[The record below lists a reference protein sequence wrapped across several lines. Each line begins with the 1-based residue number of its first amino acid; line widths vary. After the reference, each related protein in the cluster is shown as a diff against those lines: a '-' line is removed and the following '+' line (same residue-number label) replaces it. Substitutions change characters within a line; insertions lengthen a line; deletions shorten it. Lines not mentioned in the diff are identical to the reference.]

1 MTEVFR
7 WDRDYRLDGP
17 RTEIDSLVRAF
28 NSLPGRLGVRHMQKA
43 LRRGIKPFHPALR
56 AATPVR
62 TGGLRRSVK
71 TIVRTYGKTQ
81 TQRVVG
87 VIGYGRGG
95 ENNKKGNHSAIVEG
109 GTVERFT
116 KRRGRRGSM
125 PARRMLRDTIAAN
138 QSTIL
143 SNITK
148 EMGVSLERAAA
159 ELARE
164 QGRGR
169 YRGY

>member
-17 RTEIDSLVRAF
+17 KTQVDSLVRAF
-28 NSLPGRLGVRHMQKA
+28 NNLPGRLGARHMQKA
-43 LRRGIKPFHPALR
+43 LRRGIKPYHPVLR

-71 TIVRTYGKTQ
+71 TIIRTYGKTQ

-87 VIGYGRGG
+87 IVGYGRGG
-95 ENNKKGNHSAIVEG
+95 SDGKKGYHSAVVER
-109 GTVERFT
+109 GTAERFT
-116 KRRGRRGSM
+116 TTRRRRGSM

-138 QSTIL
+138 QSAIL
-143 SNITK
+143 ANITA
-148 EMGVSLERAAA
+148 EMAVSLERAAA